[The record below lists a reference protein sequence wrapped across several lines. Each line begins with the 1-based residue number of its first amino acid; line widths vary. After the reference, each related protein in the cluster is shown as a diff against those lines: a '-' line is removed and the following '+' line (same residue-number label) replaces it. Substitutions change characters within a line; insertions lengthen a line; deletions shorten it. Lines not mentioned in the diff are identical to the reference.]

1 MTTLKEHDEFH
12 PVPLDKGWQPVPG
25 YPPGFTEQILAGRL
39 DEKNKIGSRTRLL
52 KIDAGAFSTVPFV
65 HDYWE
70 EVYMVQGDLIVGNDK
85 NGKGGEK
92 FTGSTYACR
101 PPGAA
106 HVPFK
111 SDGGCILYEIHYFD
125 TK

>member
-1 MTTLKEHDEFH
+1 MTTLKDHDEFH
-12 PVPLDKGWQPVPG
+12 AVPLDSGWQSIPG
-25 YPPGFTEQILAGRL
+25 YPPGFQEKILAGRL
-39 DEKNKIGSRTRLL
+39 DEKEKIGSRTRLL
-52 KIDAGAFSTVPFV
+52 KIAPGAFSIEPFV
-65 HDYWE
+65 HEYWE

-85 NGKGGEK
+85 QGKGGEK

-101 PPGAA
+101 PPGAK
-106 HVPFK
+106 HGPFK